1 MASKD
6 MTQSLTALNQSV
18 EKCIADVPAQ
28 YQWEYKRFRRTAPG
42 ATPVY

>member
-1 MASKD
+1 MASD
-6 MTQSLTALNQSV
+6 NTTESLTALNHSV

-42 ATPVY
+42 EQPVY